1 MRSLFSASSVGNLR
15 LRSSARNEVADVN
28 DVTASATAV
37 AYLHSVSALSHLVVP
52 PTAVSAGG
60 VQLHLDLDLLLLVL
74 RREMSGFLADAILP
88 GLTDLR
94 SLHDLLDTLKEG
106 SLDHTL
112 NGVNERNFNQL
123 DGWNVD
129 NLLVRLDYSGIDKL
143 LLCVHASPLNLQ
155 GGHVD
160 QLRLRHLRWYLY
172 HRMCTGKRTVMVLVL
187 DF

>member
-60 VQLHLDLDLLLLVL
+60 VQLHLDLDLLLLML
-74 RREMSGFLADAILP
+74 RRGMNGFLADAILP

-112 NGVNERNFNQL
+112 SGVNDRNFNQF
-123 DGWNVD
+123 DGSSVG
-129 NLLVRLDYSGIDKL
+129 NLLVRLNDSGIDKL
-143 LLCVHASPLNLQ
+143 LLCVHTTPLNLQ

-160 QLRLRHLRWYLY
+160 QLRLRHLRWYI
-172 HRMCTGKRTVMVLVL
+172 
-187 DF
+187 